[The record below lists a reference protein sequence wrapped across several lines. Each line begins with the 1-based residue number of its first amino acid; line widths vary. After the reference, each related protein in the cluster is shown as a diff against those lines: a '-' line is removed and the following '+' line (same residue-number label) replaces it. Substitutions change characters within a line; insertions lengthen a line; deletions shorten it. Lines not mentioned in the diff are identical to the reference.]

1 MALDEARTAA
11 GEVINGHGVINK
23 EEGKRGDA
31 YQATTTNGQ
40 CGGDGGDDD
49 GDSEGR
55 RKI

>member
-1 MALDEARTAA
+1 MALDVARTAA

-31 YQATTTNGQ
+31 YQPTTTNGQ
-40 CGGDGGDDD
+40 RGDDGGDDGD
-49 GDSEGR
+49 GERR